1 MSSSNSGKTFKSIMS
16 ESAVGK
22 VGRTSGTDAER
33 FIEENPDVILQ
44 FRALIKKVG
53 GKTVAKRIM
62 DLVQVKLPQEL
73 KIHEAQGKKPE
84 ELLRNKGFKIK
95 LVTPTSFGTQI
106 ELSKK
111 YEDAEVKELLKD
123 FTIKIKGK
131 SVFIVE

>member
-1 MSSSNSGKTFKSIMS
+1 MSFKEIIS

-22 VGRTSGTDAER
+22 VGRTSKTDAER

-62 DLVQVKLPQEL
+62 DLVQVKLPHEL

-84 ELLRNKGFKIK
+84 ELLRTKGFKIK

-106 ELSKK
+106 ELSKQ
-111 YEDAEVKELLKD
+111 YEDDEIKELLKD